1 MWAAIYGH
9 TAAIEVLIKAS
20 ADISVKGILDTT
32 PLMTAAESG
41 NTAAIEVLLKAG
53 ADVRAKNF
61 WGHNALWYAN
71 QNKDLSE
78 ADKKRLADLLWD
90 AMMKK

>member
-1 MWAAIYGH
+1 MYAAVHGH
-9 TAAIEVLIKAS
+9 DEIVT
-20 ADISVKGILDTT
+20 
-32 PLMTAAESG
+32 M
-41 NTAAIEVLLKAG
+41 LLKAG

-61 WGHNALWYAN
+61 WGLNALWYAN

-90 AMMKK
+90 AMMK